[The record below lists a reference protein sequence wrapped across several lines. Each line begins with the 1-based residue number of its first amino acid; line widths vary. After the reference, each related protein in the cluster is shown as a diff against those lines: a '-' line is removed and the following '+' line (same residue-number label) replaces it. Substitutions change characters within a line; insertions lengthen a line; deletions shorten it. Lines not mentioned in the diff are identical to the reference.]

1 MLYSALILTLRS
13 ELKDFGRIH
22 QETIDGDA
30 STLNFI
36 LKNTPVKDASY
47 VVKIGGVTKT
57 ETTDYT
63 IDKDTGVLTFVS
75 APASG
80 SDNVSVSY
88 QSVKIRDADY
98 IQLIN
103 DGIDHFRWKF
113 WKETDNSTTIT
124 TVRNQYEYDLSTLTG
139 ILYVL
144 NVWYKS
150 SSAAT
155 DWNSVQAFT
164 NWKWLARQTK
174 LYTDPPFD
182 TSSLPIKIRYL
193 KSFTKGTAT
202 TATVDIPDEILLP
215 FKYYI
220 YARFY
225 ERIIP
230 EKISETAAVTTFPS
244 FAPVQVVYDISQ
256 KYYNLA
262 DNVANRLAYKLPP
275 MTIKSII
282 EG

>member
-1 MLYSALILTLRS
+1 MLYSSLIQILRS

-22 QETIDGDA
+22 QETFDGDA

-36 LKNTPVKDASY
+36 LKETPIKDDSY
-47 VVKIGGVTKT
+47 VVKVEGITKT

-80 SDNVSVSY
+80 SDNISVSY
-88 QSVKIRDADY
+88 QSIKIRDADY

-113 WKETDNSTTIT
+113 WKETDDSSTIT
-124 TVRNQYEYDLSTLTG
+124 TVKDQYEYDLSTLTG
-139 ILYVL
+139 ILYIL

-150 SSAAT
+150 SSSAT
-155 DWNSVQAFT
+155 AWNEIQSYT
-164 NWKWLARQTK
+164 NWKWLARQAK

-182 TSSLPIKIRYL
+182 TSSLPVKIRYL
-193 KSFTKGTAT
+193 KSFTKGTT
-202 TATVDIPDEILLP
+202 TGATVDIPDEILLP
-215 FKYYI
+215 YKYYI
-220 YARFY
+220 MARFY

-230 EKISETAAVTTFPS
+230 ERISETAAVTTFPS
-244 FAPVQVVYDISQ
+244 YSPAQVVFDISQ

-275 MTIKSII
+275 MTIKNLI